1 MVRGTVTE
9 DVVPVRVSFTVP
21 WVAGKERP
29 RFTHGHTYTP
39 KATRVREREVAGLY
53 KLAALAQHKAVPMAD
68 AGVPVTLS
76 VIMQHPLPKSTPK
89 RVTSEPFVRK
99 PDIDNAIKLVMDGL
113 NGVAW
118 ADDVQ
123 VTSVS
128 AVKAD
133 RTRDCEA
140 SMLVSVEW
148 CDE

>member
-1 MVRGTVTE
+1 
-9 DVVPVRVSFTVP
+9 
-21 WVAGKERP
+21 
-29 RFTHGHTYTP
+29 
-39 KATRVREREVAGLY
+39 
-53 KLAALAQHKAVPMAD
+53 
-68 AGVPVTLS
+68 
-76 VIMQHPLPKSTPK
+76 
-89 RVTSEPFVRK
+89 VRK

-118 ADDVQ
+118 ADDAQ

-148 CDE
+148 CDVERD

>member
-1 MVRGTVTE
+1 MMLTFE
-9 DVVPVRVSFTVP
+9 VP

-29 RFTHGHTYTP
+29 RFAHGHTYTP

-53 KLAALAQHKAVPMAD
+53 KLAALAQHGTVPMAG
-68 AGVPVTLS
+68 AGVPVKLS
-76 VIMQHPLPKSTPK
+76 VIMQCPLPKSTPK

-118 ADDVQ
+118 EDDAQ

-128 AVKAD
+128 ATKAD
-133 RTRDCEA
+133 RTRNIGA
-140 SMLVSVEW
+140 AMLVSVEW
-148 CDE
+148 CDVERD

>member
-1 MVRGTVTE
+1 MVRRPGNE

-53 KLAALAQHKAVPMAD
+53 KLAALAQHGTVPMAG

-99 PDIDNAIKLVMDGL
+99 PDIDNAIKVALAVLMLISVMLLAGWLD
-113 NGVAW
+113 APEIE
-118 ADDVQ
+118 AH
-123 VTSVS
+123 
-128 AVKAD
+128 D
-133 RTRDCEA
+133 RWYAEQQTRT
-140 SMLVSVEW
+140 W
-148 CDE
+148 CL